1 MRRPLASLSPSV
13 YFLGERRWR
22 PADVIRA
29 ANSPMTLS
37 QTEINAIVKAA
48 ADSGATSARSSW
60 VGEMRRM
67 LRGLADLDFQGG
79 RATPLVKLCEAGAR
93 YGWQTFE
100 AKTNSKLLELVS
112 SKARSRL
119 RRDLRLGLQRLT
131 RPCLELGRTSFG
143 FALNSIGVIQRPME
157 PKLVDRMFLGKKPRD
172 RLFPLFKEF
181 PILARLWS
189 QVISRW
195 RTHNT
200 EVLARFATDRFALSR
215 AFFGGQP
222 VRTIVDL
229 RCGLSDSHNNGRTVV
244 QLQFEAGSVIYK
256 PRSGS
261 GESEWFSLLNWM
273 NSKSFQPNLRAAR
286 VLRRK
291 GYCWMEYVELSSCE
305 NKRAARR
312 FYERLGGTIAA
323 VYLLKA
329 VDCHRDNFIASSD
342 QPVLVD
348 VDALWHVSR
357 LTKTQSPR
365 AILYR
370 TGFFP
375 NANRHSLQSRSSV
388 LGWTSTGKHLA
399 RIGGKPLD
407 AALYQRE
414 IVRGFAKAWHCLLGT
429 PRRRAALLRRLR
441 RIRTQDRRWIYS
453 ATAQYAAIRQASLQ
467 PAVLRDA
474 MERRHVIARLCRR
487 ETASSAVLRAEIN
500 ALERLDIP
508 YFVRRIQ
515 EQLSPDNDKLPQE
528 LIRAIQ
534 DIFYLRRISGN
545 PTA

>member
-1 MRRPLASLSPSV
+1 VL
-13 YFLGERRWR
+13 FN
-22 PADVIRA
+22 A
-29 ANSPMTLS
+29 AKSPMTLS
-37 QTEINAIVKAA
+37 QSEINAIVKAA
-48 ADSGATSARSSW
+48 VDSDARASRSAW
-60 VGEMRRM
+60 VVEMLRM

-79 RATPLVKLCEAGAR
+79 GATALVKLCEAGAR
-93 YGWQTFE
+93 YGWQNLE
-100 AKTNSKLLELVS
+100 ATTNSKLLELVS

-119 RRDLRLGLQRLT
+119 MCDLRHGLQRLT

-143 FALNSIGVIQRPME
+143 FALNSIGVIAGPSE
-157 PKLVDRMFLGKKPRD
+157 PKLVDRMFLGNKPSD

-181 PILARLWS
+181 PVLARLWS
-189 QVISRW
+189 QLISQW
-195 RTHNT
+195 RTHTT

-244 QLQFEAGSVIYK
+244 QLQFEAGSIIYK
-256 PRSGS
+256 PRSGT
-261 GESEWFSLLNWM
+261 GEWEWFSLLNWM

-291 GYCWMEYVELSSCE
+291 GYCWMECVELSFCE

-329 VDCHRDNFIASSD
+329 VDCHRDNVIASGE

-365 AILYR
+365 AVLYR

-375 NANRHSLQSRSSV
+375 NSNRHSLQSRSSV
-388 LGWTSTGKHLA
+388 LGSTSTGKHLA

-407 AALYQRE
+407 AALYQHE
-414 IVRGFAKAWHCLLGT
+414 IVRGFAKAWHCILGT
-429 PRRRAALLRRLR
+429 PRHRTAFLRRLR
-441 RIRTQDRRWIYS
+441 RIRGEERRWIYW

-467 PAVLRDA
+467 PAALRGWL
-474 MERRHVIARLCRR
+474 ERHRLIARLCER
-487 ETASSAVLRAEIN
+487 ETVTSAVLRAEIN

-515 EQLSPDNDKLPQE
+515 EQLSPDNDKIPQD
-528 LIRAIQ
+528 LIKAIQ
-534 DIFYLRRISGN
+534 DVSYPKRISGN
-545 PTA
+545 LKA